1 MRDATEGWQLQQ
13 EQHVEMLQDGGKL
26 VPLPPISNFF
36 FYYYYFCI
44 LGCSKQDHTTRL
56 G

>member
-36 FYYYYFCI
+36 FIIFFFLY
-44 LGCSKQDHTTRL
+44 LRL
-56 G
+56 Q